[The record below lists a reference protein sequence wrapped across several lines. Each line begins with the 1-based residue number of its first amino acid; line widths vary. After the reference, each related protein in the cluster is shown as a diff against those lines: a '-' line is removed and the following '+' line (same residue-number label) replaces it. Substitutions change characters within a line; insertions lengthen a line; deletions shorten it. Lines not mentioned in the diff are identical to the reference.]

1 MFKRLLESD
10 DLEKR
15 TCFLWGPRQTG
26 KSTLLRSLFPGAIY
40 YNLLRSEEYARLN
53 QQPSLIRS
61 EVLASVNRSGPVI
74 VDEVQKIPPLLDE
87 IHSLISEYDVRF
99 ILSGSS
105 PRKLKRAGGNLLGG
119 RAVRYQLFPLTS
131 REIPSFDL
139 GRALNHGLLPTHYLS
154 DDPRPLIDAY
164 VGDYLEEEIA
174 AEAQARRV
182 PTFSRFLHAAAFSNG
197 STVNVRNVALECG
210 VSAPTAREY
219 FQILEDTL
227 LARFIPVYRTRPKR
241 RVALSPTFYLFDV
254 GLTNVLLKRGA
265 VSPGSESFGRAFEHF
280 IFQEIVAHSAYTR
293 GHPPVATWRTS
304 SQLEV
309 DFILGEHET
318 AVECKAVS
326 LGLPG
331 HTKGLRA
338 FREEYPVKNSIVV
351 TMDPRPRTEDGVR
364 FLPWSV
370 FLDELW
376 DGLLTRG

>member
-1 MFKRLLESD
+1 MYNRLVNAE
-10 DLEKR
+10 DLAKR

-26 KSTLLRSLFPGAIY
+26 KSTLLRTLFPNAMY
-40 YNLLRSEEYARLN
+40 YNLLRSEEYARFN
-53 QQPSLIRS
+53 QQPSLLRS
-61 EVLASVNRSGPVI
+61 EVLASVKRSGPVI

-87 IHSLISEYDVRF
+87 IHSLISEHDVRF

-119 RAVRYQLFPLTS
+119 RAVRFELFPLVS

-154 DDPRPLIDAY
+154 DDPGPLLNAY

-182 PTFSRFLHAAAFSNG
+182 PTFARFLHAAAFSNG
-197 STVNVRNVALECG
+197 STVNVHNVALECG

-227 LARFIPVYRTRPKR
+227 LARFVPVYRKRPKR

-254 GLTNVLLKRGA
+254 GLANTLIKRGP
-265 VSPGSESFGRAFEHF
+265 VSPGSEAFGRAFEHF
-280 IFQEIVAHSAYTR
+280 IYQEMAAHSAYAK

-318 AVECKAVS
+318 AVECKAVP

-351 TMDPRPRTEDGVR
+351 TLEPRPRMEDGIR
-364 FLPWSV
+364 FLPWRV
-370 FLDELW
+370 FLEELW
-376 DGLLTRG
+376 EGRLTRG